1 MRKAMLPENRFRFT
15 TAVLVWIPI
24 IIVLS
29 GCGPSGRD
37 LSDLQWLEIQQALQD
52 ERAEVGKQRDL
63 LEADRREFDERE
75 RSEPVLAAVIS
86 ASALLICCSLP
97 LLLVAVLLWPRK
109 REQESQAVCEAML
122 DEVVTVRNLTSGDT
136 KRISASPT
144 PKRLATGGE

>member
-1 MRKAMLPENRFRFT
+1 MIT
-15 TAVLVWIPI
+15 ITWIVI
-24 IIVLS
+24 ALTLS

-37 LSDLQWLEIQQALQD
+37 LSDQQWLEIQQDLQD

-63 LEADRREFDERE
+63 LEADRREWDERE

-86 ASALLICCSLP
+86 SSVLLICCSLP

-122 DEVVTVRNLTSGDT
+122 DEVVTVRNLVSGDT
-136 KRISASPT
+136 KRIAASPST
-144 PKRLATGGE
+144 QRLAASEE

>member
-1 MRKAMLPENRFRFT
+1 MPATTLRMNRPLLT
-15 TAVLVWIPI
+15 MITVTWIAIVL
-24 IIVLS
+24 VLS

-37 LSDLQWLEIQQALQD
+37 LSDRQWLEIQQDLQD
-52 ERAEVGKQRDL
+52 ERTEVGKQRDL
-63 LEADRREFDERE
+63 LEADRRDWDERE

-86 ASALLICCSLP
+86 SSVLLICCSLP

-136 KRISASPT
+136 KRIPASPST
-144 PKRLATGGE
+144 KRLAAGEE